1 MLTNFP
7 NIKSWEVKILRVYR
21 ALNPACWHP
30 MPVTWTITL
39 ASPFTML
46 GCSNIHCLKFF
57 QHNFKRTPHTAVLI
71 AYWHCT
77 VCYWQAKTML
87 YVSTSTDTP
96 RKWVWTVAET
106 CSNNIF
112 INYCKIDMS
121 RTCLFESTARK
132 ISEGIWSL
140 VNQLYI
146 PDVHYAHNI
155 SPTTDIAKCNYIKTV
170 YVWCISLPGFQIC
183 PSFATPENLLG
194 KFVSHKKLPKRLL
207 VQLQVQGQ
215 MKFQV
220 VTAVRTNIRYWLWRG
235 LGSVVVN
242 GLRC

>member
-1 MLTNFP
+1 ML
-7 NIKSWEVKILRVYR
+7 
-21 ALNPACWHP
+21 C
-30 MPVTWTITL
+30 
-39 ASPFTML
+39 
-46 GCSNIHCLKFF
+46 
-57 QHNFKRTPHTAVLI
+57 
-71 AYWHCT
+71 
-77 VCYWQAKTML
+77 
-87 YVSTSTDTP
+87 VSTRTDTP

-106 CSNNIF
+106 CSSNIF
-112 INYCKIDMS
+112 INYCKIDMW

-155 SPTTDIAKCNYIKTV
+155 SPTTDIVKCNYIKTV

-183 PSFATPENLLG
+183 PSFATLENLPG

-207 VQLQVQGQ
+207 VQLQIEVQSQ

-220 VTAVRTNIRYWLWRG
+220 VTAVRTNIRYWFDGAW
-235 LGSVVVN
+235 GSVVVK